1 MAQGNQ
7 STYAHPVVGSSNP
20 LPMEDSSSPFYLHN
34 GDHPGLIL
42 VSHHLSGSNYNN
54 WSRVMMMGLTTKN
67 KVGFINGCISRP
79 TSDDLLFNA
88 WNRYNN
94 MQGALDINAYYT
106 QFKIIWEELKNFQP
120 LPICH
125 CGGMQAW
132 SDYQ

>member
-7 STYAHPVVGSSNP
+7 STYAHPVVGSSDP

-34 GDHPGLIL
+34 GDHPRLIL

-67 KVGFINGCISRP
+67 KVGFIDG
-79 TSDDLLFNA
+79 
-88 WNRYNN
+88 
-94 MQGALDINAYYT
+94 QGALDINAYYT